1 MATIIKNKRKTQVPN
16 SFNLKALNPCVA
28 GIDIGAR
35 SIFVCIGFKDGRQE
49 VREYLTFTRDLK
61 DMVSWLV
68 KNKIKQVAMESTGVY
83 WIPVYDLLSQAK
95 LDVTLV
101 NAYYL
106 KTVPGRK
113 TDVKDCQ
120 WIQQLHAYGLLRG
133 SFRPDDMGVT
143 FRGYVRQRT
152 RLFELAS
159 QQVQLMH
166 KALVQMNLRLHQV
179 VRDITG
185 ASGISIIRAIV
196 SGENDPYKLAKY
208 RSCRLK
214 REEDEI
220 VKALEGNYRAEHLL
234 SLKHAIDGY
243 DFFHCQALECEK
255 AIEEIL
261 NRWKSKE
268 QNDLPQ
274 EEQKSDICI
283 KERTKPRARK
293 TIYNKTPYCFKAEIP
308 LSQILHVDLTEIP
321 GLEVN
326 GVMRILAETGSDMSK
341 WPSSKHFASWLGLC
355 PGNKISGGKVLSSK
369 TKPSANK
376 AAQMLRMA
384 ANSLHHSKTALGA
397 YFRRMR
403 SRLGA
408 PKAITATAHKLAK
421 IFYTMVKDRKG
432 FKDIGQAAY
441 EEQFKA
447 RSVRSLQ
454 KRANDLG
461 YRLVAN

>member
-1 MATIIKNKRKTQVPN
+1 MATSTKNAQKSQPSHNFKLQ
-16 SFNLKALNPCVA
+16 ALNPCVA

-35 SIFVCIGFKDGRQE
+35 SIFVCIGFEDGHQE
-49 VREYLTFTRDLK
+49 VREFFTFTRDLK
-61 DMVSWLV
+61 DMVSWLL
-68 KNKIKQVAMESTGVY
+68 KNSIQSVAMESTGVY
-83 WIPVYDLLSQAK
+83 WIPVYDILAQAK
-95 LDVTLV
+95 LEVTLV

-143 FRGYVRQRT
+143 FRGYVRQRS

-179 VRDITG
+179 VTDITG

-196 SGENDPYKLAKY
+196 AGEHDPNKLAKY
-208 RSCRLK
+208 RNSRLK
-214 REEDEI
+214 RAEVEI
-220 VKALEGNYRAEHLL
+220 VKALEGNYRSEHLL
-234 SLKHAIDGY
+234 CLKHALEAF
-243 DFFHCQALECEK
+243 DFFHSQVLECEK
-255 AIEEIL
+255 AIEQIL
-261 NRWKSKE
+261 NEWKNKQQRESLGT
-268 QNDLPQ
+268 LP
-274 EEQKSDICI
+274 SDTCI
-283 KERTKPRARK
+283 KDKKKSRVRK
-293 TIYNKTPYCFKAEIP
+293 TTYNKTPYFFEAEQS
-308 LSQILHVDLTEIP
+308 LEQILHVDLTEIP
-321 GLEVN
+321 GLESN

-384 ANSLHHSKTALGA
+384 ANSLHHSKSALGA

-421 IFYTMVKDRKG
+421 LFYTMLREGKG
-432 FKDIGQAAY
+432 FKEIGQAAY
-441 EEQFKA
+441 EERFKA
-447 RSVRSLQ
+447 RNLLSLQ
-454 KRANDLG
+454 KRAKDFG
-461 YRLVAN
+461 YRLVAC